1 MKVLL
6 IALAVLLAAC
16 AALFMAWRN
25 AARERKWLRGQCAE
39 LEGTLHSVLT
49 RLSQAEQAAKIAAEN
64 RKESDEKIDELHN
77 GDACGNALDVLSKH
91 KDDIH

>member
-6 IALAVLLAAC
+6 IALAVLFFLC
-16 AALFMAWRN
+16 VMFFMAWRYAN
-25 AARERKWLRGQCAE
+25 KERARLSKQCKSLRQ
-39 LEGTLHSVLT
+39 TLHSVLT
-49 RLSQAEQAAKIAAEN
+49 RLTQAEQAMKIAAEN

-91 KDDIH
+91 KDIH

>member
-6 IALAVLLAAC
+6 IAAAVLLAAC

-25 AARERKWLRGQCAE
+25 AARERKQLRGRCAE

-49 RLSQAEQAAKIAAEN
+49 RLTQAEQAMKIAAEN
-64 RKESDEKIDELHN
+64 RKESDEKIDKLHN
-77 GDACGNALDVLSKH
+77 GDACGNALDVLSERK
-91 KDDIH
+91 DIH